1 MATFNTSDG
10 LSLYYTDEGTGLPI
24 LCLAG
29 LTRTTA
35 DFDYV
40 TPHLRD
46 HRLIKLDYRGRGQSD
61 FDVNWKNYS
70 LPVECRDVT
79 ELLDHLG
86 LDKVAI
92 LGTSRGG
99 LNAMG
104 LAMGAKHKLLGVALN
119 DVGPVIEPKG
129 IEFIK
134 EYIGRNPAAK
144 THADAAAAMVRAFPE
159 FANLPKGR
167 WLEEARKHY
176 TQDDTGLHITYDPHL
191 RDAVLAAGEQMM
203 PDLWPFFEA
212 LEGLPLALIWGENSN
227 LLSVQTVIE
236 MQKRRPDMILARVPD
251 RGHIPFLD
259 EAEAVAALHQ
269 WLGQILAKETA

>member
-1 MATFNTSDG
+1 MAYFTTSDG

-40 TPHLRD
+40 TPHLGD
-46 HRLIKLDYRGRGQSD
+46 YRLIKMDYRGRGQSE
-61 FDVNWKNYS
+61 FDPDWKNYT
-70 LPVECRDVT
+70 LPVECRDAI

-86 LDKVAI
+86 VEKVAI

-104 LAMGAKHKLLGVALN
+104 LAMGAKDRLLGVALN
-119 DVGPVIEPKG
+119 DVGPVIAPKG
-129 IEFIK
+129 MEFIK
-134 EYIGRNPAAK
+134 DFIGRDPASK
-144 THADAAAAMVRAFPE
+144 THEDAAAAMARAFPE
-159 FANLPKGR
+159 FANMPEGR

-176 TQDDTGLHITYDPHL
+176 TQDADGLHITYDKHL

-203 PDLWPFFEA
+203 PDLWPFFDA
-212 LEGLPLALIWGENSN
+212 LEGLPLALIWGLNSN
-227 LLSVQTVIE
+227 LLTADTVTE
-236 MQKRRPDMILARVPD
+236 MQKRRPDMIVARVPD

-269 WLGQILAKETA
+269 WIGKMQ

>member
-1 MATFNTSDG
+1 MANFTTSDG
-10 LSLYYTDEGTGLPI
+10 LSLYFTDEGTGLPI

-40 TPHLRD
+40 TPHLSD

-61 FDVNWKNYS
+61 FDPNWQNYT
-70 LPVECRDVT
+70 LPTECRDVI

-86 LDKVAI
+86 LESVAI
-92 LGTSRGG
+92 IGTSRGG

-104 LAMGAKHKLLGVALN
+104 LAMAAKGRILGVALN
-119 DVGPVIEPKG
+119 DVGPVIDPRG
-129 IEFIK
+129 LEFIK
-134 EYIGRNPAAK
+134 DYIGRNPAAK
-144 THADAAAAMVRAFPE
+144 TYEEAAAAMERAFPE
-159 FANLPKGR
+159 FANMPKGR

-176 TQDDTGLHITYDPHL
+176 TQDAEGLHITYDKHL

-203 PDLWPFFEA
+203 PDLWPYFDA
-212 LEGLPLALIWGENSN
+212 MSDLPLALIWGLNSN
-227 LLSVQTVIE
+227 LLSADTVDE
-236 MQKRRPDMILARVPD
+236 MQNRRPDMILGRVPD

-259 EAEAVAALHQ
+259 EPQAVTALNT
-269 WLGQILAKETA
+269 WIGTLL